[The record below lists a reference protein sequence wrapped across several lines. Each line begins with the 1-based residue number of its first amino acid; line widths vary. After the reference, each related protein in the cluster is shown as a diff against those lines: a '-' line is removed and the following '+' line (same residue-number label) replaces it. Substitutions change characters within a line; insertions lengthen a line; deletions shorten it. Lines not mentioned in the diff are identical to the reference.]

1 MPRGKKKKRVVE
13 ISPPPV
19 RGRKTRRRA
28 ISHSPVRSPI
38 SPSSP
43 ESTHSEEAEMANQ
56 NNRNVSDYA
65 TPKLDGLQHSIRRP
79 SIQANNFEIKPATIQ
94 LLQANGQFGG
104 SPIEDPNN
112 HILNFLENCDTF
124 KHNGVSDDAIRMRLF
139 PFSLRDKAKV
149 WLQSLPEGSITTW
162 EELAQQFLT
171 KYFPPGKTA
180 KMRNDIT
187 SFVLLD
193 NESLYEAWER
203 FKELLR
209 KCPHHGLPKWLQVQ
223 TFYNGLSSEIR
234 TSIDAAAGGALM
246 SKPVDAAYTLLET
259 MSSNNHQWH
268 SDRHVHA
275 RVAGVQDSD
284 MVASLSSQIVVL
296 TKEVKSLGIQ
306 GAVKAGKDFWQSR
319 SNDKRSQSN
328 ENENDE
334 ANQMNF
340 RLVQEKSSRKVW
352 ISCSVSLSSSPS
364 TAKSHRFRPLFT
376 VFGHSSPF
384 PSHSSPFSATLHR
397 SPLTLHRFRPL
408 FTVPLSLFT
417 IFDHTIT
424 GHATTVTTRRH
435 YLFRELRVGSCSSIL
450 HLFSNFL
457 LVSIPSK
464 VMSQRKK
471 GSLTSSSKGGKRFAD
486 EKAQKC
492 FRDLYSLSTTIISE
506 RGLLITEGLP
516 AYGHLHYL
524 INKIGWGDY
533 VKPPPFQGIQ
543 GLVQEFY
550 ANLCSRDEDGKV
562 FIRDRWFK
570 ISRDVIRELL
580 FLPEIPT
587 SECEYHRMTTQGL
600 TEEEYDVVLRKLYNP
615 EDWSKQWELHHRT
628 KECLSLDMT
637 YFEPT
642 AKVWQQFIASHLLP
656 STHSS
661 EVSKERAILNY
672 YIHAHKKIDA
682 AQIIFDQM
690 MGVVDK
696 HSVLSKPSLYFPCL
710 ITKIY
715 NGLGVQWPK
724 TYPLVQKSRPFTIS
738 SLRSG
743 SKRRK
748 RKSNSANESG
758 SEPDDHF
765 EELVQQEAGTSSSA
779 PPQHTGVLDPWLRE
793 YLERQAAIQAAN
805 HQELLAMQ
813 AAHQQELCTRLDQ
826 ISMAQNLV
834 NGRMAYLE
842 AQTQHLTACNGVI
855 HQNFREFVKYT
866 NGDKLDP
873 HYQDLPPPPEH

>member
-13 ISPPPV
+13 ASPPPV
-19 RGRKTRRRA
+19 RGRKRRGRA

-43 ESTHSEEAEMANQ
+43 ESTHSEEAEMAEQ

-65 TPKLDGLQHSIRRP
+65 TLKLDGLQYSIRRP

-112 HILNFLENCDTF
+112 HILNFLEICDTF
-124 KHNGVSDDAIRMRLF
+124 KHNGVSDDAIRLRLF

-234 TSIDAAAGGALM
+234 KSIDAAAGGALM

-259 MSSNNHQWH
+259 MSSNNHQWY
-268 SDRHVHA
+268 SDQHVHA

-284 MVASLSSQIVVL
+284 MFASLSSQIVVL
-296 TKEVKSLGIQ
+296 TKEVKSLVREVMIKSHPVDPLE
-306 GAVKAGKDFWQSR
+306 AAIMSILEHDEEDICDYVKMLES
-319 SNDKRSQSN
+319 S
-328 ENENDE
+328 
-334 ANQMNF
+334 
-340 RLVQEKSSRKVW
+340 VQLSKPNRRFEDLD
-352 ISCSVSLSSSPS
+352 LSSASRPFAKPS
-364 TAKSHRFRPLFT
+364 IEEPPHPREKLKKSVDKVSNLKGMKEKHL
-376 VFGHSSPF
+376 
-384 PSHSSPFSATLHR
+384 
-397 SPLTLHRFRPL
+397 
-408 FTVPLSLFT
+408 
-417 IFDHTIT
+417 
-424 GHATTVTTRRH
+424 RR
-435 YLFRELRVGSCSSIL
+435 
-450 HLFSNFL
+450 
-457 LVSIPSK
+457 K

-471 GSLTSSSKGGKRFAD
+471 GSLASSSKGGKR
-486 EKAQKC
+486 Q
-492 FRDLYSLSTTIISE
+492 
-506 RGLLITEGLP
+506 
-516 AYGHLHYL
+516 
-524 INKIGWGDY
+524 
-533 VKPPPFQGIQ
+533 
-543 GLVQEFY
+543 
-550 ANLCSRDEDGKV
+550 DEDGKV
-562 FIRDRWFK
+562 FIRGRWFK

-580 FLPEIPT
+580 FLPDIPT

-615 EDWSKQWELHHRT
+615 EGWSKQWELHHRT
-628 KECLSLDMT
+628 KERLSLDMT

-642 AKVWQQFIASHLLP
+642 ARVWQRFIASHLLP

-672 YIHAHKKIDA
+672 CIHAHKKIDA
-682 AQIIFDQM
+682 AQIIFHQM

-715 NGLGVQWPK
+715 HELGVQWSK
-724 TYPLVQKSRPFTIS
+724 TDPLVQKSRPFTIS

-743 SKRRK
+743 SKRRM

-758 SEPDDHF
+758 SEPDDHV
-765 EELVQQEAGTSSSA
+765 EEPVQQEAGTSSSA

-805 HQELLAMQ
+805 HQELLAIQ
-813 AAHQQELCTRLDQ
+813 AAHQQELCTWLDQ

-834 NGRMAYLE
+834 NGRVAYLE

-855 HQNFREFVKYT
+855 HQNF
-866 NGDKLDP
+866 
-873 HYQDLPPPPEH
+873 